1 MVKASIKVRNNGASR
16 LEVGVQAE
24 SIRRVL
30 SIVAERYPASAV
42 RVKLSL
48 NPEVFLVKER

>member
-1 MVKASIKVRNNGASR
+1 MVKASIKVRNNGATR

-30 SIVAERYPASAV
+30 SIVAKWYLASDV
-42 RVKLSL
+42 RVKVYL